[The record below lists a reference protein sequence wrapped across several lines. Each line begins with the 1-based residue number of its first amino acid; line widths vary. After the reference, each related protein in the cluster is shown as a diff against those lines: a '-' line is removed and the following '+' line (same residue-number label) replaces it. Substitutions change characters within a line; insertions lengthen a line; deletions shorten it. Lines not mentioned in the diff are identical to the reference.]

1 MPLLQ
6 EEIFFRVVD
15 SVRPSEPGPT
25 DWAPIRQAVNAELE
39 AKNVPTLDDNKMK
52 TLEQRWRRRTDVNN
66 DRWTHDVFKPNV
78 NKTLVELRDCLL
90 RYLNSATDKFDHLL
104 SPQEAQEVVQRTQ
117 VVSAILAL
125 VEQVV
130 PVP

>member
-39 AKNVPTLDDNKMK
+39 AKKVPTLEDNKME
-52 TLEQRWRRRTDVNN
+52 TLEQRWRRRTDVTQAV
-66 DRWTHDVFKPNV
+66 THDVFKPNV

-90 RYLNSATDKFDHLL
+90 RYLNSATDEYNHLL

-117 VVSAILAL
+117 VVSDILAL